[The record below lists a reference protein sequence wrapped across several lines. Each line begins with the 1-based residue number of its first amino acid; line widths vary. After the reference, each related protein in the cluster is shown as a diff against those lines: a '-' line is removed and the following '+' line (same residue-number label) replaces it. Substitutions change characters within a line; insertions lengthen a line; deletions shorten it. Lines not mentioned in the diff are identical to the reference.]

1 MACPIHNGTIYTY
14 LCLIK
19 NKINSFQLWVLYKT
33 DLRIYATKA
42 MESIFITKHVLRL
55 NVNISLI
62 DRYQIEVL
70 TWIQLGFNEKI
81 GINCLKDL
89 RLKTFKVFV
98 NFSLSFRYFNVTCL
112 MYTYRSI
119 YLFIYLSL
127 AVTCSE

>member
-19 NKINSFQLWVLYKT
+19 NKINSFQLWVHYKT

-70 TWIQLGFNEKI
+70 TWIQLGFNEII

-89 RLKTFKVFV
+89 RLKTF
-98 NFSLSFRYFNVTCL
+98 
-112 MYTYRSI
+112 
-119 YLFIYLSL
+119 
-127 AVTCSE
+127 